1 LLPSEPADL
10 KLFFLLYHMDLDYFC
25 CPGVSAIWNISVLLL
40 LSLCERLPIFNF
52 AVPHHSQKTLFTW
65 ITDAP
70 SAIGLLIES
79 CPLSMQQVKI
89 PNALVEICLAFL
101 KSRGIR

>member
-1 LLPSEPADL
+1 MLPSEPADL
-10 KLFFLLYHMDLDYFC
+10 KLFFLVYHMDLDYFC
-25 CPGVSAIWNISVLLL
+25 CPGVSAIWSISVLLL

-52 AVPHHSQKTLFTW
+52 AVSHHSQKTLFTW
-65 ITDAP
+65 ITDAQG
-70 SAIGLLIES
+70 AIGLLIES

-89 PNALVEICLAFL
+89 HNALVEICLAFL